1 MGQSICGNRQKQ
13 NSPMHKQGAVMTLTK
28 AEPLLYVLRNYSIT
42 KGSVKEQYYFTEV
55 SDGRRDKVK
64 DDSVVAGGDTG
75 G

>member
-1 MGQSICGNRQKQ
+1 
-13 NSPMHKQGAVMTLTK
+13 MTLTK

-64 DDSVVAGGDTG
+64 DDSVVAGAGTG